1 MRNFISARDAA
12 RALRIVA
19 VTAAAFASLTVSFI
33 SAPAQTGSADCERLR
48 QSIADASRNPQTAQF
63 QAAAERQ
70 RGEIDRTVAY
80 MRSIGCDNRR
90 FLFFGSDA
98 PPQCGTL
105 TQQVGRMRANL
116 DDLQSRAGGGAG
128 GRADLIARY
137 NSQCASGKP
146 GGVLDTLFN
155 DPNKDLTQ
163 QPLNPDGTLD
173 QTVNPGEARA
183 GSKAVCVRTCDGSFF
198 PVSYSASGGRLE
210 SLEDMCRAL
219 CPNADVALF
228 TFPASGE
235 IEQAVSSTGQRYV
248 DSPNA
253 LKYRQTYDP
262 SCSCRKR
269 GQTWVDALSNAES
282 KLGRENRSDIIVTP
296 EKAAEL
302 SRPKLADPKTTD
314 PKTTDPKAVD
324 AKGKPI
330 KGKPTPATT
339 PAVNAGGTDINGVD
353 TTLSQQAAT
362 VSRETTGIAAPQDSQ
377 GKSTVGRDQG
387 QTVEVTGSD
396 GVKRRVRVIGPTL

>member
-1 MRNFISARDAA
+1 MSGRGAAKALRFGALAATALVALAVGVMSARAQS
-12 RALRIVA
+12 
-19 VTAAAFASLTVSFI
+19 AS
-33 SAPAQTGSADCERLR
+33 AECERLR

-105 TQQVGRMRANL
+105 TQQVARMRANL

-128 GRADLIARY
+128 GRGELIARY
-137 NSQCASGKP
+137 NSQCTGSKP
-146 GGVLDTLFN
+146 AGLDALFN
-155 DPNKDLTQ
+155 DPNRDLTQ
-163 QPLNPDGTLD
+163 QPLNPDGSLD

-198 PVSYSASGGRLE
+198 PVSYSASGGRLD

-219 CPNADVALF
+219 CPNTDVALF
-228 TFPASGE
+228 TYPASGE

-253 LKYRQTYDP
+253 LKYRQTFDP

-269 GQTWVDALSNAES
+269 GQTWADALSNAET

-302 SRPKLADPKTTD
+302 SRPKLADVKPD
-314 PKTTDPKAVD
+314 PKTVD

-330 KGKPTPATT
+330 KGKPTPT
-339 PAVNAGGTDINGVD
+339 PTANAGGTDINGVD

-362 VSRETTGIAAPQDSQ
+362 VSRETTGIAAPSDSQ
-377 GKSTVGRDQG
+377 NKSTVGQNQG
-387 QTVEVTGSD
+387 QSVEVTGPD